1 MEERPFP
8 SIGEKEQFEIDL
20 ARRAQATMNQVIR
33 VHGTGIPLEVFNPV
47 IDTIPWES
55 LTPAKREAIKQD
67 LPQLIAH
74 ALKGGVPGWLTPA
87 AVATVADLFEE
98 GTREQIH
105 LDRIYSNLDR
115 NPSKIDFEAEARK
128 YLFSGTSS
136 QDREEVNTLIE
147 IAKTY
152 VGLFPEDAGQMLF
165 TNGMRETRTENHMKR
180 MTWFRLLM
188 RHVFSVYATGPEI
201 FSGRKSARPADLAN
215 LTEDFLHILREWK
228 LANPAMTTMEMAEKR
243 FREANLFMPVS
254 NGDAYMDDIE
264 GTYYLAF
271 LFSSGAFSG
280 DIFHAVTHNSPEWSA
295 CPIVGVD
302 ELNQPAV
309 EAKCFR
315 SVYFGHPDAFWS
327 NFRDSSSL
335 MRRCRTPRGP
345 NWPSPWK
352 SPLVAASIAI
362 DRSVPTTSTRSR
374 PSRITS
380 RTSWSDSIRTTTRSS
395 IRMKSSITLIRS
407 SRRPFRKRLR
417 RASPRISCSGD
428 FSLIS

>member
-1 MEERPFP
+1 
-8 SIGEKEQFEIDL
+8 
-20 ARRAQATMNQVIR
+20 
-33 VHGTGIPLEVFNPV
+33 
-47 IDTIPWES
+47 
-55 LTPAKREAIKQD
+55 
-67 LPQLIAH
+67 
-74 ALKGGVPGWLTPA
+74 
-87 AVATVADLFEE
+87 
-98 GTREQIH
+98 
-105 LDRIYSNLDR
+105 
-115 NPSKIDFEAEARK
+115 
-128 YLFSGTSS
+128 
-136 QDREEVNTLIE
+136 
-147 IAKTY
+147 
-152 VGLFPEDAGQMLF
+152 
-165 TNGMRETRTENHMKR
+165 

-327 NFRDSSSL
+327 NFPGLELAYAKMSDTKRAELAKSMEIAARRGVYSDRPIGPYDVDSFAALPHYVEDIMERFDTNDDEVLDKDEILDHAYPIFKKTLSEATPTGITSNFLLRGLLTYIVKYGRAPQGTLDLLGWCARLPLTKVVADRASL
-335 MRRCRTPRGP
+335 YRVVALL
-345 NWPSPWK
+345 S
-352 SPLVAASIAI
+352 SPLDLNKNTTGSSWPVEGTDLFPTVVAH
-362 DRSVPTTSTRSR
+362 
-374 PSRITS
+374 
-380 RTSWSDSIRTTTRSS
+380 
-395 IRMKSSITLIRS
+395 
-407 SRRPFRKRLR
+407 
-417 RASPRISCSGD
+417 
-428 FSLIS
+428 